1 MNFESLKKVLSAKW
15 IKHIIQLVVVLTS
28 FIYIYNQTQEINFS
42 EIKINYFGIAI
53 SVLIT
58 TFGTWLGAVSWW
70 IALREFRQKLSFSDV
85 MIIQFKSNLVKYI
98 PGIGWQLVS
107 KTHMTAKKGIPLN
120 LVITGMLFEFGEI
133 ILSGL
138 ILAVILIPTDFNL
151 TTPIYTFI
159 VQNSRV
165 LRIGTLILV
174 VIFPFVF
181 QLILKTLRIV
191 KDFQKLDTGWV
202 LPLFALLSFTWVINS
217 IGFSFAYNALETQ
230 IRLSFPLSA
239 FIVTLTF
246 VFGLLV
252 VIVPGSFGV
261 RESLFIL
268 FLTPLTG
275 GGIAGVI
282 AIIYRIITIS
292 SEILVVFADFV
303 RRKIIKRVSINEK

>member
-1 MNFESLKKVLSAKW
+1 VSFESLKRILSAKW
-15 IKHIIQLVVVLTS
+15 VKHIIQLVVLLAS
-28 FIYIYNQTQEINFS
+28 FFYIYNQTQEVNFS
-42 EIKINYFGIAI
+42 EIKINHFGIAVSI
-53 SVLIT
+53 LVTS
-58 TFGTWLGAVSWW
+58 FGTWLGAVSWW
-70 IALREFRQKLSFSDV
+70 ITLRVFRRELSFSDV
-85 MIIQFKSNLVKYI
+85 MTIQFKSNLVKYI

-107 KTHMTAKKGIPLN
+107 KTHMTAKNGVPLDV
-120 LVITGMLFEFGEI
+120 VIIGMLFEFGEI

-138 ILAVILIPTDFNL
+138 ILAVIFIPSNFNL

-159 VQNSRV
+159 VQNSLV

-174 VIFPFVF
+174 AIFPFVF

-191 KDFQKLDTGWV
+191 KDFQKLDLGWI
-202 LPLFALLSFTWVINS
+202 LPLFALSSFTWIINS

-230 IRLSFPLSA
+230 MRLSFPLSM

-252 VIVPGSFGV
+252 VIVPGSLGV

-292 SEILVVFADFV
+292 SETLAVLADFV
-303 RRKIIKRVSINEK
+303 CRLISKRVSINKK

>member
-58 TFGTWLGAVSWW
+58 AFGTWLGAVSWW
-70 IALREFRQKLSFSDV
+70 IALRVFRQKLSFSDV
-85 MIIQFKSNLVKYI
+85 MIIQFKSNLVKYM

-138 ILAVILIPTDFNL
+138 FLAVILIPTDFNL

-303 RRKIIKRVSINEK
+303 RRKIIKRV

>member
-58 TFGTWLGAVSWW
+58 AFGTWLGAVSWW
-70 IALREFRQKLSFSDV
+70 IALRVFRQKLSFSDV
-85 MIIQFKSNLVKYI
+85 MIIQFKSNLVKYM

>member
-1 MNFESLKKVLSAKW
+1 VNFESLKKVLSAKW

-58 TFGTWLGAVSWW
+58 AFGTWLGAVSWW
-70 IALREFRQKLSFSDV
+70 IALRVFRQKLSFSDV
-85 MIIQFKSNLVKYI
+85 MIIQFKSNLVKYM

>member
-70 IALREFRQKLSFSDV
+70 IALRVFRQKLSFSDV

>member
-1 MNFESLKKVLSAKW
+1 VNFESLKKVLSAKW

-70 IALREFRQKLSFSDV
+70 IALRVFRQKLSFSDV